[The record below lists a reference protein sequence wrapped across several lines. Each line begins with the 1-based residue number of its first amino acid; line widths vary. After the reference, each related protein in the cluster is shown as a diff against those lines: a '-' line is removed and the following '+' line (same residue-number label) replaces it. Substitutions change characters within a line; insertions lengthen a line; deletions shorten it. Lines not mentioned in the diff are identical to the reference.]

1 MLFLL
6 NVRSIRAQTP
16 FNPPFGFFGSSTAKN
31 ATPWVNITSPA
42 DNDLIIIA
50 NQASVTVSGTCSIP
64 GRNVVI
70 SSGIITPL
78 GTTLCGIGRSF
89 TLNVDVTSVADG
101 LKPLT
106 ATLTNALGAAGTDT
120 VTIDKDTTAP
130 VIGIPAVGPLG
141 GGISGTINFTVTE
154 AHATTSNYTLEI
166 SNDGGGSWA
175 ALGTVAGVAGNL
187 SAQAFSY
194 TWNPV
199 SSWNINNARVRITG
213 ADANTYSTTETSANF
228 VVDSTAPTVSF
239 ISINSGAGNTTS
251 RAVVLDATGAD
262 DALTNITSFCFKYDT
277 TATPLSTDGCW
288 IPVTSTP
295 PNLVPAT
302 TLNLI
307 SYPFQLPPIF
317 GAHNFYVWL
326 KNEAGLISTLTNSG
340 AGTVGVDLSSIVYT
354 PTTPPTIINAISSST
369 DTPSTPASS
378 TDLTVASGNTV
389 YIKWTA
395 SDDMALPATPISIYY
410 TLDDITYTLVATNI
424 SNSAN
429 AGCTLTGAATGCYT
443 WVNGSPTNAYFK
455 IRVRVTDSDT
465 NTAQTSSAA
474 LNISTQ
480 LNVLAGNTDPGT
492 DGSASAAIFANQTSA
507 PAIADP
513 KSLVVSSTGIIYFLD
528 YRRGLLKVD
537 PNTGNQTIVIP
548 ETGVRSGDGGP
559 INSATL
565 KDPIAIVIDYQDNVY
580 IWDDSRI
587 RKIDFLANTINVLI
601 GGGASTAT
609 TPIAATSLSIHS
621 TFADWNDYRVLMVP
635 LPNGDLILRTD
646 DPAAPILT
654 NHRYR
659 VYRGGTGLV
668 ETLFSIS
675 GNRDMTSAGQ
685 DVTLCRAYFSG
696 FSFNM
701 ITSAI
706 TDVLVG
712 FAEMNNG
719 ACPGLGNT
727 LYLST
732 ADPTTGVL
740 QAAPYPSNPVT
751 GVFSQMSKLVLN
763 NGLDGKIY
771 AVSRSDNYIYRY
783 NVATKDW
790 TNLVGNGTRGS
801 CTDGTLAT
809 ACAIDPLDVFVTQ
822 NATLYF
828 VDRGKIRMVDPIS
841 NKVYTLYGQPFNFG
855 DGGIPLSAR
864 FNTVGNVKLWNSA
877 GTDKFIVFDSVELR
891 FREFS
896 ENGTI
901 STIAGD
907 GSEGAPNTTSA
918 ASAQVIGSA
927 TATAGWL
934 NFLVDPTN
942 GNIWYNR
949 GLALA
954 YLNRTTD
961 RWVDF
966 VGNGS
971 THYASA
977 DGLTGANIKWNGS
990 YYPYMID
997 FDSSGNILAGSYTY
1011 GIPSTNNFIKA
1022 YDKTTSVQS
1031 HVVGNAIMTSDYS
1044 ICVNGNNDLTCDL
1057 PLQHSILS
1065 IWDTY
1070 TNTLLLAGSSGSSTA
1085 DIKKV
1090 NIGIGTVTTYKTL
1103 PRTVNSLAYYRDAG
1117 LTVEKFYYC
1126 KNGTLYKYNNL
1137 TSTENVIT
1145 FPEPNMICS
1154 DQGIF
1159 YSSSRGSLIVGV
1171 KKNGLGA
1178 VVEIFNP

>member
-1 MLFLL
+1 MLCFL
-6 NVRSIRAQTP
+6 NERPIQAQTP

-42 DNDLIIIA
+42 DNDLVVIA
-50 NQASVTVSGTCSIP
+50 NQTSVTVSGTCSIP

-78 GTTLCGIGRSF
+78 GTTLCGLGRSF
-89 TLNVDVTSVADG
+89 TLNIDVTSVADG

-106 ATLTNALGAAGTDT
+106 ATLTNALGAVGTDT

-130 VIGIPAVGPLG
+130 VIGIPSVGPLG

-213 ADANTYSTTETSANF
+213 ADANAYSTTQTSANF

-239 ISINSGAGNTTS
+239 ISINSGAGSTTS

-277 TATPLSTDGCW
+277 TVAPLTADGCW

-302 TLNLI
+302 TLNLVG
-307 SYPFQLPPIF
+307 YPFQLPPIF

-326 KNEAGLISTLTNSG
+326 RNEAGLISTLTSSG
-340 AGTVGVDLSSIVYT
+340 AGTIGVDLSSIVYT

-378 TDLTVASGNTV
+378 SDLTVASGNTV

-395 SDDMALPATPISIYY
+395 NDDVALPATPISIYY

-424 SNSAN
+424 SNSVN

-443 WVNGSPTNAYFK
+443 WVNGSPTNSYFK

-480 LNVLAGNTDPGT
+480 LNILAGNTDPGT
-492 DGSASAAIFANQTSA
+492 DGSASAAIFANQTTS
-507 PAIADP
+507 PAVADP
-513 KSLVVSSTGIIYFLD
+513 KSLVVSSTGVIYFLD
-528 YRRGLLKVD
+528 YKRGLLKVD
-537 PNTGNQTIVIP
+537 PNTGIQTIVIP

-559 INSATL
+559 ITSATF
-565 KDPIAIVIDYQDNVY
+565 KNPIAIVIDYQDNIYV
-580 IWDDSRI
+580 WDDLRI
-587 RKIDFLANTINVLI
+587 RKINFLANTISVLI
-601 GGGASTAT
+601 GGGASTLT
-609 TPIAATSLSIHS
+609 TPITATSLSIHS
-621 TFADWNDYRVLMVP
+621 TFADSNDYRVLMVP
-635 LPNGDLILRTD
+635 LPNGDLVLRTD
-646 DPAAPILT
+646 EPTAPLLT

-659 VYRGGTGLV
+659 VYRSGTGLV
-668 ETLFSIS
+668 ETLFNIS

-696 FSFNM
+696 FAFNI

-712 FAEMNNG
+712 FTQMNDG
-719 ACPGLGNT
+719 ACPGSPID

-732 ADPTTGVL
+732 ADPSTGIV
-740 QAAPYPSNPVT
+740 QSSPYPSIPVT
-751 GVFSQMSKLVLN
+751 GIFSQLSKLVLN

-783 NVATKDW
+783 NTATKDW
-790 TNLVGNGTRGS
+790 TNLVGNGARGS
-801 CTDGTLAT
+801 CADGTLAT

-841 NKVYTLYGQPFNFG
+841 NKVYTLYGQPFNYG

-864 FNTVGNVKLWNSA
+864 FNSVDNVKLWNSA
-877 GTDKFIVFDSVELR
+877 GTDKFIIFDSAELR
-891 FREFS
+891 LREFS
-896 ENGTI
+896 ESGTI

-907 GSEGAPNTTSA
+907 GSEGIPNTTSA
-918 ASAQVIGSA
+918 ASTQVIGSA
-927 TATAGWL
+927 TASAGWI
-934 NFLVDPTN
+934 NFLVDPTS

-954 YLNRTTD
+954 YLNRATD

-966 VGNGS
+966 VGNGA
-971 THYASA
+971 THFVSA

-1011 GIPSTNNFIKA
+1011 GNPSTNSFIKS
-1022 YDKTTSVQS
+1022 YDKITSVQS
-1031 HVVGNAIMTSDYS
+1031 HVVGNAVITSDTN
-1044 ICVNGNNDLTCDL
+1044 ICANGNNNLTCDL
-1057 PLQHSILS
+1057 ALQHSFIS

-1070 TNTLLLAGSSGSSTA
+1070 TNTLLLTGSTGTSTA

-1090 NIGIGTVTTYKTL
+1090 NVGAGTVTTYKTL
-1103 PRTVNSLAYYRDAG
+1103 PRSVNSLAYYRDAG

-1126 KNGTLYKYNNL
+1126 KSGTLYKYNNL
-1137 TSTENVIT
+1137 TSTESVIS
-1145 FPEPNMICS
+1145 FPEPNMTCS
-1154 DQGIF
+1154 GIGIF
-1159 YSSSRGSLIVGV
+1159 YSSSRGSLVVGV

-1178 VVEIFNP
+1178 VVELFNP